1 MLELARTV
9 EIGGDNRQ
17 FASNP
22 LEGVANPV
30 TIPTAEAIANR
41 AYAAM
46 RRAPAARITF
56 ETILGLSSTMR
67 ATQWAALGP
76 DDRAACSAYAS
87 RRLELRDVYG
97 LQAAAMQAREDC
109 LAWLRRDEPAVH
121 ATDKIAWVKRYYARD
136 GHTLGD
142 FINDWGYTIDPRLVD
157 EGRNPVMAFELFPK
171 QRDLIVWVMGCLM
184 DRKPGVVVKS
194 RDVGAS
200 WVSMALLCSLC
211 IFRQGFAAGV
221 GSAVA
226 IKIDRSGDPDTL
238 FYKIRSFLEHLP
250 AEFNG
255 GFNIDQCSADK
266 RVSFPLTGS
275 SITGEVGDQAGRGGR
290 KTMFIVDESAHF
302 EHPKIIDKNLSRNTN
317 CRIDLSSVNG
327 MNNSFYVRAHNPAI
341 RRFDFTTRD
350 DPRITPEL
358 LAKMESEMDPVTFA
372 QEVMCDWRASLEGGI
387 IPHEWAEACIDIDKF
402 LGIEMGGAMRAAL
415 DIADRG
421 NDLCAMAVLKGRR
434 VVHATQWSG
443 KGSDTGYSVQRAM
456 RIAEEHGMREFD
468 YDADGMGGAA
478 VHSDA
483 RLINEARSEVQATK
497 KTTQEYFAAGT
508 IGTHPY
514 RGSEAVVR
522 PESIVPGTKR
532 KAKDMFAN
540 RKAQT
545 WYEGRLACY
554 AAWQARRGKPYDPER
569 LLCIP
574 GDLPLRDLLV
584 SQLSQ
589 ATAKE
594 TLTGKTQVDKNP
606 DDVSSPDLADAVLM
620 AMAPRKS
627 SMNNM
632 GSLLAMVSGSNIIS
646 R

>member
-1 MLELARTV
+1 MTAVSVVEAVRAIPTSDEIARRAYDAMRRKPAARLAFERILALSGTARTV
-9 EIGGDNRQ
+9 AWHCMSPEEQAECN
-17 FASNP
+17 
-22 LEGVANPV
+22 VY
-30 TIPTAEAIANR
+30 TA
-41 AYAAM
+41 
-46 RRAPAARITF
+46 
-56 ETILGLSSTMR
+56 
-67 ATQWAALGP
+67 
-76 DDRAACSAYAS
+76 
-87 RRLELRDVYG
+87 RRLDLRDVYG
-97 LQAAAMQAREDC
+97 EQAEQMHAREDC
-109 LAWLRRDEPAVH
+109 LAWLRRDEPGVKAVE
-121 ATDKIAWVKRYYARD
+121 KVAWVKRYYARD
-136 GHTLGD
+136 GYTLAD

-157 EGRNPVMAFELFPK
+157 VGRNPVMAFALWPK
-171 QRDLIVWVMGCLM
+171 QRELVVWIMACLA
-184 DRKPGVVVKS
+184 DRKPGTVVKS

-200 WVSMALLCSLC
+200 WVTMALLCALC
-211 IFRQGFAAGV
+211 IFRNGFAAGV
-221 GSAVA
+221 GSAVE

-250 AEFNG
+250 VEFNG
-255 GFNIDQCSADK
+255 GFNVDQCSADK

-275 SITGEVGDQAGRGGR
+275 SITGEAGDQAGRGGR
-290 KTMFIVDESAHF
+290 KTIFVVDESAHF

-327 MNNSFYVRAHNPAI
+327 MNNSFYIRAHNPAI

-358 LAKMESEMDPVTFA
+358 LAKMEAEMDPVTFA

-402 LGIEMGGAMRAAL
+402 LGIELTGSTRGAL

-421 NDLCAMAVLKGRR
+421 NDLNAFAVLKARR
-434 VVHATQWSG
+434 ITHLTQWTG
-443 KGSDTGYSVQRAM
+443 KNSDTGYSVQRAM
-456 RIAEEHGMREFD
+456 RIAEEHGLGAFD

-483 RLINEARSEVQATK
+483 RLINEARLD
-497 KTTQEYFAAGT
+497 TQEKLGRKSGVTPGEYFSNGT

-514 RGSEAVVR
+514 RGSEAVIN
-522 PESIVPGTKR
+522 PEAVVPGTKR

-554 AAWQARRGKPYDPER
+554 AAWQARRGKPYDRER
-569 LLCIP
+569 LFCIP
-574 GDLPLRDLLV
+574 GDLPLRDLLI
-584 SQLSQ
+584 SQLAQ

-594 TLTGKTQVDKNP
+594 TLTGKMQVDKNP
-606 DDVSSPDLADAVLM
+606 DDVASPDLADAVLI
-620 AMAPRKS
+620 AIARRKS

-632 GSLLAMVSGSNIIS
+632 AALLTAVSGA

>member
-1 MLELARTV
+1 MTAVSVCEAAR
-9 EIGGDNRQ
+9 R
-17 FASNP
+17 
-22 LEGVANPV
+22 
-30 TIPTAEAIANR
+30 IPTSNEIADR
-41 AYAAM
+41 AYQAM
-46 RRAPAARITF
+46 RRKPAARLAF
-56 ETILGLSSTMR
+56 ECILSLSGTLR
-67 ATQWAALGP
+67 QVAWFALS
-76 DDRAACSAYAS
+76 DDERAACNAYTA

-97 LQAAAMQAREDC
+97 SQAEQMHAREDC
-109 LAWLRRDEPAVH
+109 LAWLRADEPSVKSH
-121 ATDKIAWVKRYYARD
+121 EKIAWVKRYYGRD
-136 GHTLGD
+136 GHTLAD

-157 EGRNPVMAFELFPK
+157 EGRNPVMAFALFPK
-171 QRDLIVWVMGCLM
+171 QREMIVWLMSCLT

-200 WVSMALLCSLC
+200 WVTMALLCALC

-221 GSAVA
+221 GSAVE

-238 FYKIRSFLEHLP
+238 FYKIRSFLEYLP
-250 AEFNG
+250 PEFNG
-255 GFNIDQCSADK
+255 GFNLDQCSADK

-275 SITGEVGDQAGRGGR
+275 SITGEAGDQAGRGGR
-290 KTMFIVDESAHF
+290 KTMFVVDESAHF
-302 EHPKIIDKNLSRNTN
+302 EHPKVIDKNLSRNTN

-327 MNNSFYVRAHNPAI
+327 MNNSFYIRAHNPAI
-341 RRFDFTTRD
+341 RRFDFTTKD

-402 LGIEMGGAMRAAL
+402 LGIDMTGALRAAL

-421 NDLCAMAVLKGRR
+421 NDLCAMAVGKGRR
-434 VVHATQWSG
+434 VLHLSQWSG
-443 KGSDTGYSVQRAM
+443 KGSDTGYSVQKAM
-456 RIAEEHGMREFD
+456 RIAEEHGLSAFD

-483 RLINEARSEVQATK
+483 RLINEARSETQAK
-497 KTTQEYFAAGT
+497 LVKPSPAEYFENGRIA
-508 IGTHPY
+508 THPY

-522 PESIVPGTKR
+522 PEAIVPGTKR

-554 AAWQARRGKPYDPER
+554 NAWRARKGQPFDAER

-584 SQLSQ
+584 SQLAQ
-589 ATAKE
+589 ATVKE
-594 TLTGKTQVDKNP
+594 TLTGKLQVDKNP

-620 AMAPRKS
+620 MIALRKS
-627 SMNNM
+627 SMTNM
-632 GSLLAMVSGSNIIS
+632 GALLTAVSAA

>member
-1 MLELARTV
+1 MH
-9 EIGGDNRQ
+9 
-17 FASNP
+17 
-22 LEGVANPV
+22 
-30 TIPTAEAIANR
+30 
-41 AYAAM
+41 
-46 RRAPAARITF
+46 RAPAARTDF
-56 ETILGLSSTMR
+56 ELIL
-67 ATQWAALGP
+67 ATSVLERNALTGPWDRDRFAA
-76 DDRAACSAYAS
+76 AHAYAA

-97 LQAAAMQAREDC
+97 AQAAAMQAREDC
-109 LAWLRRDEPAVH
+109 LAWLRRDEPTLKSH
-121 ATDKIAWVKRYYARD
+121 DRIAWVKRYYARD
-136 GHTLGD
+136 ATTLAN

-157 EGRNPVMAFELFPK
+157 EGRNPVMAFALWPR
-171 QRDLIVWVMGCLM
+171 QREMITWLMACLT

-200 WVSMALLCSLC
+200 WVTMALLCALC
-211 IFRQGFAAGV
+211 IFRNGFAAGV
-221 GSAVA
+221 GSAVE

-275 SITGEVGDQAGRGGR
+275 SITGEAGDQAGRGGR
-290 KTMFIVDESAHF
+290 KTMFVVDESAHF
-302 EHPKIIDKNLSRNTN
+302 EHPKVIDKNLSRNTN

-327 MNNSFYVRAHNPAI
+327 MNNSFYIRAHNPAI

-358 LAKMESEMDPVTFA
+358 LAKMEAEMDPVTFA

-402 LGIEMGGAMRAAL
+402 LGIEMTGAQRGAL

-421 NDLCAMAVLKGRR
+421 NDLCAFAGLKGRR
-434 VVHATQWSG
+434 VNHLSQWSG
-443 KGSDTGYSVQRAM
+443 KNSDTGYSVQRAM
-456 RIAEEHGMREFD
+456 RIAEELGMREFD

-483 RLINEARSEVQATK
+483 RLINEARSEIQATK
-497 KTTQEYFAAGT
+497 KTPTEYFAAGT
-508 IGTHPY
+508 IGTRPY

-522 PESIVPGTKR
+522 PEAIVPGTKR

-540 RKAQT
+540 RKAQA

-554 AAWQARRGKPYDPER
+554 NSWQAKRGKPYDAER

-594 TLTGKTQVDKNP
+594 TLTGKLQVDKNP
-606 DDVSSPDLADAVLM
+606 DDVSSPDLADAVLI
-620 AMAPRKS
+620 ALAPRK
-627 SMNNM
+627 MNMSNM
-632 GSLLAMVSGSNIIS
+632 GALLAMVGGAQ
-646 R
+646 

>member
-1 MLELARTV
+1 MRLVHWHAATSDE
-9 EIGGDNRQ
+9 Q
-17 FASNP
+17 
-22 LEGVANPV
+22 
-30 TIPTAEAIANR
+30 TACT
-41 AYAAM
+41 AY
-46 RRAPAARITF
+46 
-56 ETILGLSSTMR
+56 
-67 ATQWAALGP
+67 TQ
-76 DDRAACSAYAS
+76 

-97 LQAAAMQAREDC
+97 VQAEAMQAREDC
-109 LAWLRRDEPAVH
+109 LAWLRRDDPAVKS
-121 ATDKIAWVKRYYARD
+121 TEKTAWVKRYYGRD
-136 GHTLGD
+136 GNTLAD

-157 EGRNPVMAFELFPK
+157 EGKNPVMAFALFPK
-171 QRDLIVWVMGCLM
+171 QREMIVWLMSCLY

-211 IFRQGFAAGV
+211 IFRNGFAAGV
-221 GSAVA
+221 GSAVE
-226 IKIDRSGDPDTL
+226 IKIDRTGDPDTL

-255 GFNIDQCSADK
+255 GFNLEHCSADK
-266 RVSFPLTGS
+266 RVSFPLSGS
-275 SITGEVGDQAGRGGR
+275 SITGEAGDQAGRGGR

-327 MNNSFYVRAHNPAI
+327 MNNSFYIRAHNPAI
-341 RRFDFTTRD
+341 RRFDFTTKD

-358 LAKMESEMDPVTFA
+358 LKKMEEEMDPVTFA

-387 IPHEWAEACIDIDKF
+387 IPHEWAEACIDIDQF
-402 LGIEMGGAMRAAL
+402 LGIDMTGGMRAAL

-421 NDLCAMAVLKGRR
+421 NDLCAMAVLAGRR
-434 VVHATQWSG
+434 VSHLSQWSG

-456 RIAEEHGMREFD
+456 RIAEEHNMGSFE

-483 RLINEARSEVQATK
+483 RLINEARGVVQATK
-497 KTTQEYFAAGT
+497 KTTAEYFASGA

-522 PESIVPGTKR
+522 PEAIVPGTKR

-554 AAWQARRGKPYDPER
+554 NAWQARRGKPYDPER
-569 LLCIP
+569 ILCIP
-574 GDLPLRDLLV
+574 GNLPLRDLLI
-584 SQLSQ
+584 SQLAQ

-594 TLTGKTQVDKNP
+594 TLTGKMQVDKNP

-620 AMAPRKS
+620 AIAPRKS
-627 SMNNM
+627 TMNNM
-632 GSLLAMVSGSNIIS
+632 GALLAAVSGAQ
-646 R
+646 